1 MARSESSVLAACARM
16 SSPPTSTPPKG
27 LRAQLSRRWWCER
40 RLVTANT
47 KLIGLPQLIS
57 RLSIR
62 KSAIYAGIKDE
73 VIPPP
78 VKLGCASRWIEDE
91 ITELLV
97 LLADERSVRVRK
109 PRSLIRDSGV
119 GMRQQS

>member
-1 MARSESSVLAACARM
+1 MARSESSGLAARAAP
-16 SSPPTSTPPKG
+16 SGPPSSTPPQG
-27 LRAQLSRRWWCER
+27 LRAQLSRRWWCEK

-78 VKLGCASRWIEDE
+78 IKLGCASRWIEDE

-97 LLADERSVRVRK
+97 LLGDERSAGGRK
-109 PRSLIRDSGV
+109 PRSPIRGSGA
-119 GMRQQS
+119 GMGQQS